1 MSSVEH
7 IENPDVILIGSGVMS
22 VASAPK
28 GGTYIFVEVGARYA
42 PWAVRGA
49 SETCP
54 GAYLDREYVDRGVGR
69 LLLLEDLLAEVVV
82 ARLDE
87 RVRRDRD
94 LDALL
99 EPLLEVD
106 QLLPLRVEGMEVVR
120 WWW

>member
-1 MSSVEH
+1 MEAA
-7 IENPDVILIGSGVMS
+7 EED
-22 VASAPK
+22 
-28 GGTYIFVEVGARYA
+28 R
-42 PWAVRGA
+42 RR
-49 SETCP
+49 
-54 GAYLDREYVDRGVGR
+54 LDREHVDRGVGR

-106 QLLPLRVEGMEVVR
+106 QLLPLLLFC
-120 WWW
+120 

>member
-1 MSSVEH
+1 MLSW
-7 IENPDVILIGSGVMS
+7 
-22 VASAPK
+22 AA
-28 GGTYIFVEVGARYA
+28 A
-42 PWAVRGA
+42 WAVRGA

-54 GAYLDREYVDRGVGR
+54 NAYLDREHVHRGVGR

-87 RVRRDRD
+87 RVCRDRD